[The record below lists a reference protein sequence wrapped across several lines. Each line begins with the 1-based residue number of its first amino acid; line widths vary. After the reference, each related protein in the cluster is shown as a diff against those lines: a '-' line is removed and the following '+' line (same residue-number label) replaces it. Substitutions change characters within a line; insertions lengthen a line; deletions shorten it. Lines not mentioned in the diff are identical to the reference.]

1 MSLPATNFS
10 RSTTFEL
17 STSKRLQLLVGEG
30 EELAA
35 AVFVSF
41 DDLALLDL
49 LAGSRIMRAERD
61 AGGCG
66 DLLSVHLV
74 AEERASVGVRR
85 TSPRRRSLRRFAAFR
100 HRPRRAGE
108 QIDHF
113 GVAHLVEI
121 AIVEAD

>member
-41 DDLALLDL
+41 DDPALLDL

-61 AGGCG
+61 AGGG
-66 DLLSVHLV
+66 GALLSIRGGTIG
-74 AEERASVGVRR
+74 AE
-85 TSPRRRSLRRFAAFR
+85 PRYRSLRTLLLATPTRQDVLVHIGWRRLPDLVQANGFR
-100 HRPRRAGE
+100 AC
-108 QIDHF
+108 
-113 GVAHLVEI
+113 
-121 AIVEAD
+121 